1 MDTRIAERRAEV
13 RRDRMLR
20 RRRRT
25 LWIVVLVTVGGLL
38 AWLERSPLVA
48 LQRVEVVGASR
59 IDPAAVRDA
68 AALPLGRS
76 TLRLR
81 LSDVRSR
88 VEALPLVHRATV
100 RRVDPLTVRITVEER
115 RPRLVVHTAGAAAV
129 IDQDGVVLEHRPL
142 PDGAAEASRADAPPV
157 VVTTAAQPP
166 PPGDTVDGVPGA
178 ASALRVHRQLPGP
191 LRSQVERY
199 DATQVDDLALILTN
213 GVRVRFGR
221 AERIDEKARVVGA
234 LLDEWS
240 GTVIARI
247 DVRAPSNPVV
257 LEAGP
262 PPPA

>member
-13 RRDRMLR
+13 RREHMLR

-48 LQRVEVVGASR
+48 LQRVEVVGTSHV
-59 IDPAAVRDA
+59 DPAAVRDA
-68 AALPLGRS
+68 AALPLGSS

-81 LSDVRSR
+81 LGDARSR
-88 VEALPLVHRATV
+88 VEALPRVHRATV
-100 RRVDPLTVRITVEER
+100 RRVDPLSVRITVEER

-129 IDQDGVVLEHRPL
+129 IDHDGVVLEHRRL
-142 PDGAAEASRADAPPV
+142 PDGTADAGRADGPPV
-157 VVTTAAQPP
+157 VVTTALQPP
-166 PPGDTVDGVPGA
+166 APGDTVDAVPGA

-199 DATQVDDLALILTN
+199 DATEVDDLTLVLTN

-240 GTVIARI
+240 GTVIASI
-247 DVRAPSNPVV
+247 DVRAPGNPVV
-257 LEAGP
+257 LEAAQDP
-262 PPPA
+262 T